1 MMAGRVVQLTRRDTG
16 ATVNLF
22 AQEIRH
28 VKPAKDG
35 LGGTRLLLSGPPRE
49 LFVRQSD
56 VEVKRLMGEP

>member
-22 AQEIRH
+22 AQEIRRLE
-28 VKPAKDG
+28 PAKDG
-35 LGGTRLLLSGPPRE
+35 LGDTQLLLSGPSRE

-56 VEVKRLMGEP
+56 AEVKRLMGEL